1 MHDLSSMIAWEW
13 QRLMASIIIQEIR
26 YHGNED
32 TSFAIQKYTLPERER
47 GLMLRFDN
55 AELVYVITKLMTF
68 FIRQQLTTTLSWYET
83 FFRYFAQFIK
93 THDNYVQPLS

>member
-1 MHDLSSMIAWEW
+1 MHDLNSMIAWEW

-47 GLMLRFDN
+47 LS
-55 AELVYVITKLMTF
+55 VTF
-68 FIRQQLTTTLSWYET
+68 R
-83 FFRYFAQFIK
+83 
-93 THDNYVQPLS
+93 

>member
-1 MHDLSSMIAWEW
+1 MHELSSMIAWEW

-47 GLMLRFDN
+47 LS
-55 AELVYVITKLMTF
+55 VTF
-68 FIRQQLTTTLSWYET
+68 R
-83 FFRYFAQFIK
+83 
-93 THDNYVQPLS
+93 